1 MRVTLLHNKTAG
13 SENHAAEE
21 LEAIVR
27 RAGHEVV
34 ATVTNHEELIS
45 SIGELSPELIAIAG
59 GDGTVSRAACALGGY
74 GVPLAILPLGTANNT
89 ALTLGVLG
97 HVDALVERWSSGR
110 LLPFDL
116 ATVATGDT
124 LASFSEAVGWGVFP
138 SVMANTARMSWP
150 DEPRRTLERDRSVFQ
165 AVIEASEAR
174 SYEIVVD
181 GVSVTGKFLL
191 VEVVN
196 IPLIGPQLA
205 VSPDSDPTDGLLEV
219 VVASESERGALLEL
233 AATGR
238 VAPDRRLRTLRGTR
252 ITVQTDDRAYHRDG
266 SLVERTT
273 TSGEFSLGIV
283 PGSVRYLL
291 HPERV

>member
-21 LEAIVR
+21 LEASVR

-34 ATVTNHEELIS
+34 ATVTSHEELIS

-124 LASFSEAVGWGVFP
+124 LAPFSEAVGWGVFP

-150 DEPRRTLERDRSVFQ
+150 DEPRRTLERDRGVFQ
-165 AVIEASEAR
+165 AVIEASEAH

-181 GVSVTGKFLL
+181 SVSVTGKFLL

-219 VVASESERGALLEL
+219 VVATEAERGALLEL

-238 VAPDRRLRTLRGTR
+238 VAPERRLRTLRGTR

-266 SLVERTT
+266 SLVERAT
-273 TSGEFSLGIV
+273 TSDEFSLGIV

-291 HPERV
+291 HSERV